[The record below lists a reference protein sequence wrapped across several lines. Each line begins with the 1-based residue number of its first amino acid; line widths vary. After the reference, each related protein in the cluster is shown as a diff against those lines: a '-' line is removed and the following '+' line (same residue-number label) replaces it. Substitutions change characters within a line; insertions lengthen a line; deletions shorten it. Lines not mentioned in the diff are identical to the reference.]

1 MDASSTA
8 AAEQQSAPEKS
19 SFLHRGM
26 TVPFVLIVTCFAAW
40 GLAGNLTDPLVSV
53 FGSVF
58 SMSVLDFLHL
68 GSSLSLRSFGRVG
81 SGLSVLDF
89 LHLGSSL
96 SLRSFG
102 RVGSGLSVLDFL
114 HLGSSL
120 SLRSFALLAL
130 ERKVPLAPTI
140 FCDDAC

>member
-26 TVPFVLIVTCFAAW
+26 TLPFVLIVTCFAAW

-58 SMSVLDFLHL
+58 SMSALQA
-68 GSSLSLRSFGRVG
+68 SLVQFAYYGAY
-81 SGLSVLDF
+81 
-89 LHLGSSL
+89 
-96 SLRSFG
+96 
-102 RVGSGLSVLDFL
+102 
-114 HLGSSL
+114 
-120 SLRSFALLAL
+120 FALAI
-130 ERKVPLAPTI
+130 PA
-140 FCDDAC
+140 A